1 MTINTQEAEKMAVK
15 VSQASAESICDSCG
29 KSKAKLR
36 FKFIVAGLVTH
47 DFELC
52 TKCIKSFIKN
62 VKTKGLE

>member
-1 MTINTQEAEKMAVK
+1 MTINTQEAEKVAVK
-15 VSQASAESICDSCG
+15 VGQATAESICDSCG
-29 KSKAKLR
+29 RAKAKLR
-36 FKFIVAGLVTH
+36 FKIIVADLVTH